1 MFDVNTQDVRR
12 FFALVWQLRL
22 EPLKLDA
29 LQQKALRI
37 IEAHPEYHHYLNNVE
52 RYLDRNWA
60 PEQGETNPFLHMSLH
75 LSIQE
80 QVAIDQ
86 PFGIQQIHKQLIAKS
101 GSWMEA
107 EHLMMDAL
115 VETIWQA
122 QRYGKGLDVNE
133 YITRLRRLV
142 DLGQEDNARINPHE
156 VPDL

>member
-22 EPLKLDA
+22 DPLKLDA

-37 IEAHPEYHHYLNNVE
+37 IEAHPEYHHYLDHIEN
-52 RYLDRNWA
+52 YLDRNWS

-86 PFGIQQIHKQLIAKS
+86 PFGIAAIHQTLCTKKGHWA
-101 GSWMEA
+101 EA
-107 EHLMMDAL
+107 EHVMMDAL
-115 VETIWQA
+115 IETIWQA
-122 QRYGKGLDVNE
+122 QRHGRGLDVNA
-133 YITRLRRLV
+133 YVTQLRQLV
-142 DLGQEDNARINPHE
+142 DLGQEDSARINPHE